1 MTPPMAWVLV
11 GLAAILTAA
20 IVVVLLQLRRT
31 LESAEK
37 TLQTLETTG
46 RHLND
51 TLGGVTATLARVNR
65 AVDELERAAG
75 RASTVLDGLSGIGD
89 MVSRLKSSMGIVTSI
104 GSALAGAVLT
114 AVGFRSRGKGE
125 DKAPAEADRH
135 EAEAK

>member
-1 MTPPMAWVLV
+1 MTPAMAWILV
-11 GLAAILTAA
+11 GLAAILSAA
-20 IVVVLLQLRRT
+20 IVMVLLQLRRT
-31 LESAEK
+31 LVSAER

-51 TLGGVTATLARVNR
+51 TLDGVTTTLARVNR

-75 RASTVLDGLSGIGD
+75 RASMVMDGLSGIGD

-114 AVGFRSRGKGE
+114 AVGLRSRGKGE
-125 DKAPAEADRH
+125 NKAAAEADPH